1 MRRRSARGA
10 LAGPALGAHA
20 RRPPKINRR
29 GPLDARPPCPHTE
42 NTMNADATIT
52 VSLPSGPVTIPAYT
66 LHATGNEAILLAA
79 RAEHDA
85 RIEAARAAVAAARAE
100 EIALWSD
107 PSGWS
112 RCRRLEAVREAFKV
126 ARRAELLAT
135 TARRP

>member
-1 MRRRSARGA
+1 
-10 LAGPALGAHA
+10 
-20 RRPPKINRR
+20 
-29 GPLDARPPCPHTE
+29 
-42 NTMNADATIT
+42 MNANTTIT